1 MYYQHCYLRRPFCFT
16 FLIAIVLFLYGPDL
30 FAASAYSGCGGE
42 EVAPANLTNE
52 ARIVELVNAER
63 AAQGLP
69 PMKLQEPLTN
79 AARYHAADMSQDDYF
94 AHQTHDRQEGGLV
107 LICDWAERIKG
118 YYAGATA
125 LAENMARS
133 EQSPESVMAGWM
145 SNSEHRAN
153 ILGNYREVGVGYYD
167 QYWVQNLGERPDSY
181 PVIINGEAQQTD
193 SPAVTLYL
201 YGDWQQMRLRNNDG
215 QWSEWQEFHHDV
227 NWTLDDMPGEQRVDV
242 ELGNGTSTVISSDTI
257 WLTGV
262 ATPHA
267 TAIPTPFPTA
277 PATTA
282 IYLPTIQR

>member
-1 MYYQHCYLRRPFCFT
+1 MIYRQRPSWRWLLMSALVILSLYLSNFILLAERS
-16 FLIAIVLFLYGPDL
+16 FL
-30 FAASAYSGCGGE
+30 GCGGE
-42 EVAPANLTNE
+42 VVAIANATYE
-52 ARIVELVNAER
+52 ARISELVNQER
-63 AAQGLP
+63 ATLGLP
-69 PMKLQEPLTN
+69 PMKINHELAN

-94 AHQTHDRQEGGLV
+94 AHQTHDRQEEGLV
-107 LICDWAERIKG
+107 LICEWAERIKG
-118 YYAGATA
+118 YYPGATA

-133 EQSPESVMAGWM
+133 DQSPESVMAGWM